1 MIGAVLFGK
10 LRSFECTPCASTSRE
25 ELLMT
30 SVDPAAQPAMIKVA
44 VIEDRREIREGLR
57 MLIDGTDSYRCTG
70 SFRSME
76 EALSR
81 IGADLPDVTLV
92 DIGLPGMN

>member
-1 MIGAVLFGK
+1 
-10 LRSFECTPCASTSRE
+10 
-25 ELLMT
+25 
-30 SVDPAAQPAMIKVA
+30 MIKVA
-44 VIEDRREIREGLR
+44 VIEDRREIREGLK

-76 EALSR
+76 EALAK

-92 DIGLPGMN
+92 DIGLPGMSGIDGIRILKERYPDLLLLMLDSL